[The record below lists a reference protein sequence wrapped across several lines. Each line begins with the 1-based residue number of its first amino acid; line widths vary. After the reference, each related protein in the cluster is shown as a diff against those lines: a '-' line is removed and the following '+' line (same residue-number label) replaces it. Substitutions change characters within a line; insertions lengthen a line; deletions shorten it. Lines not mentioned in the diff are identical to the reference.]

1 MFILLFLF
9 WMLINGKIT
18 LELVII
24 GLIFSTLVYLFSC
37 AFLRFSFKKD
47 LCLCKNALWFIVY
60 LFLLVIEVVKSNLN
74 IISLIWSN
82 KQPEPEIVHFSIDL
96 ESNFL
101 RVMFANAITLTPG
114 TITISLEEN
123 HYVVHALRP
132 EYIDGIEN
140 SILLKILKKMEA
152 NIKC

>member
-18 LELVII
+18 LELIII

-47 LCLCKNALWFIVY
+47 LCLCKNVFWFVVY
-60 LFLLVIEVVKSNLN
+60 LFLLFIEVIKSNLN
-74 IISLIWSN
+74 IISLIWSK
-82 KQPEPEIVHFSIDL
+82 KQPEAEIVHFTIDL
-96 ESNFL
+96 ENNFL

-123 HYVVHALRP
+123 NYVVHALRP
-132 EYIDGIEN
+132 EYIDGIED

>member
-18 LELVII
+18 LELIII
-24 GLIFSTLVYLFSC
+24 GLIFSALVYLFAC

-47 LCLCKNALWFIVY
+47 LCLCKNVLLFCIY
-60 LFLLVIEVVKSNLN
+60 LILLVVEVMKSNLN

-82 KQPEPEIVHFSIDL
+82 KQPEPEIVHFTIDL
-96 ESNFL
+96 KHEFL

-123 HYVVHALRP
+123 RYVVHALRP
-132 EYIDGIEN
+132 EYIEGIED
-140 SILLKILKKMEA
+140 SVLLKILKKMEA
-152 NIKC
+152 NIVC

>member
-1 MFILLFLF
+1 M
-9 WMLINGKIT
+9 
-18 LELVII
+18 
-24 GLIFSTLVYLFSC
+24 
-37 AFLRFSFKKD
+37 
-47 LCLCKNALWFIVY
+47 
-60 LFLLVIEVVKSNLN
+60 N

-114 TITISLEEN
+114 TITITLEEN

-132 EYIDGIEN
+132 ENIDGIEN